1 MAKQC
6 GYGRSLFDR
15 LQASQHP
22 CRHLLNVQYRMH
34 PSISAFPNHQ
44 FYGGLVQDGANVLE
58 ASYGSSAY
66 QVASNLFGTS
76 AFLDVQHGYEVRE
89 NKSWRNYAEVNLIC
103 LLIARLLQS
112 MLTSPSSS
120 HYESKSLNA

>member
-1 MAKQC
+1 
-6 GYGRSLFDR
+6 
-15 LQASQHP
+15 
-22 CRHLLNVQYRMH
+22 MH
-34 PSISAFPNHQ
+34 PTISAFPNYQ

-103 LLIARLLQS
+103 LLIARLLQG
-112 MLTSPSSS
+112 MLISPSSS
-120 HYESKSLNA
+120 R